1 MTAPYSLPPAVG
13 SRMVAGRRIE
23 GRAMFLAGDRD
34 WGIHQN
40 PGALEAMR
48 ARAGADWRGIEL
60 IPGAGHWV
68 QQERADAVTGR
79 LFAFL
84 RETG

>member
-48 ARAGADWRGIEL
+48 ARAGADWWGIEL

-68 QQERADAVTGR
+68 Q
-79 LFAFL
+79 
-84 RETG
+84 